1 MNLKSKRESV
11 LDKPAFVISVL
22 LVLAISVPLI
32 VVPEQATAVINA
44 ANAFVLKYF
53 GSYYMFFGLLS
64 LAVCAYIS
72 FSKYGSIVLGGPD
85 AKPEYKFLT
94 WLAMNFCAGV
104 GSGVVLWGATE
115 WIYYYQDAPLGV
127 ESMSNLAAE
136 QATAYANFHWGLIPC
151 SFYVIGAAAVGYQ
164 LFVRKQNVLKLNEA
178 CSSVLG
184 KHTNSFLGKLINL
197 SFIFGLLGASATTL
211 GLSTPMVAAALS
223 YVFGVEYSLKLQ
235 LISLVIVTAIFT
247 TSVTLGMKKGIANLS
262 NLSFMI
268 MGLLLAITFFCGD
281 TLFMV
286 DNATTSLGY
295 MMNNFFRMST
305 WMDPI
310 GGSGF
315 AQSWTVFYWAFY
327 LGFAPFMALFYA
339 KISYGRTIRSMLI
352 TGILGGSLTYW
363 LHQWILGGYGLSL
376 QLSGKMDVV
385 GNLASKSQ
393 GQTVVDILANLPGS
407 KIVILILGI
416 LCIIFLATQFDSAA
430 YILST
435 STQKK
440 LDKDGEPAL
449 WLRIFWAFMLFLLP
463 VGFLVIGAPLDPL
476 KTMVVVLSLPL
487 SLVMILTVWAFF
499 KMVREDKNKG
509 IITMKAPAL
518 YGLKLANREEKSKIV
533 SEEK

>member
-1 MNLKSKRESV
+1 MNNKKESL
-11 LDKPAFVISVL
+11 LDKPAFTISVL
-22 LVLAISVPLI
+22 LVLAISIPLI
-32 VVPEQATAVINA
+32 VVPDVATAVINA
-44 ANAFVLKYF
+44 ANDFVIKYF
-53 GSYYMFFGLLS
+53 GSYYMLFGLAS
-64 LAVCAYIS
+64 LAICFYIS
-72 FSKYGSIVLGGPD
+72 FSKYGAIVLGGPE

-104 GSGVVLWGATE
+104 GSGVILWGTTE
-115 WIYYYQDAPLGV
+115 WIYYFQAPPLGV
-127 ESMSNLAAE
+127 EPLSNLAAE
-136 QATAYANFHWGLIPC
+136 QSTAYCNFHWGMIPC

-184 KHTNSFLGKLINL
+184 KHTNTLLGKLINL
-197 SFIFGLLGASATTL
+197 SFIFGLIGASATTL
-211 GLSTPMVAAALS
+211 GLSTPMVAASLA
-223 YVFGVEYSLKLQ
+223 YVFGVEYSMKLQ
-235 LISLVIVTAIFT
+235 VISLVIVTAIFT

-262 NLSFMI
+262 NLNFII
-268 MGLLLAITFFCGD
+268 MALLLVITFFCGD
-281 TLFMV
+281 TLFML

-305 WMDPI
+305 WMDPV

-339 KISYGRTIRSMLI
+339 KISYGRTIRQMLI

-376 QLSGKMDVV
+376 QLNGKMDVV
-385 GNLASKSQ
+385 GNLATRSQ

-407 KIVILILGI
+407 KFVILILGI

-440 LDKDGEPAL
+440 LDEDGEPAL
-449 WLRIFWAFMLFLLP
+449 WLRLFWALMLFILP
-463 VGFLVIGAPLDPL
+463 IGFLAIGAPLDPL

-487 SLVMILTVWAFF
+487 SVIMIFTVWAFF
-499 KMVREDKNKG
+499 KMVNEDKAKG
-509 IITMKAPAL
+509 IITMKEPML
-518 YGLKLANREEKSKIV
+518 SGLKLTSDKTDSTDSSEK
-533 SEEK
+533 